1 MLRYLCRSSFQIL
14 PPWPALMLRLRVY
27 LLRHIQKSLVMV
39 QPQVMV
45 GYARL
50 MECHFLGVLE
60 EAVGP
65 PDVMKPFY
73 IQNSVVLAHVL
84 WKSEPG
90 IPPTLR
96 QENISHVSLQHI
108 VQSIDSTKQ
117 ETKKSTIFTQ
127 ATQFSQNNAA
137 NSNIN
142 KYSRRYK

>member
-1 MLRYLCRSSFQIL
+1 
-14 PPWPALMLRLRVY
+14 
-27 LLRHIQKSLVMV
+27 
-39 QPQVMV
+39 
-45 GYARL
+45 
-50 MECHFLGVLE
+50 
-60 EAVGP
+60 
-65 PDVMKPFY
+65 
-73 IQNSVVLAHVL
+73 
-84 WKSEPG
+84 
-90 IPPTLR
+90 LR